1 MLTRAPWRPSTF
13 LTLLAALFLALAAPA
28 PAAST
33 SQVRSD
39 ADWILAAQLPDG
51 AIANYVDRQAIW
63 PYLANYAAVGLA
75 RAAEI
80 THDSRYTDAAWRW
93 LRWYQAH
100 QDASGFVTDYQVT
113 AGLEVST
120 GGMDST
126 DAYAGTFLF
135 AARAT
140 WEATRDRSQL
150 RALLPAIAAAV
161 AAIKATQTSDGLTW
175 AKPTWHV
182 KYLMDEAEA
191 YAGLQAA
198 TDMAHTLGDRRL
210 EASAA
215 SAAARLRTGTA
226 RLWNRRL
233 GAYDWA
239 LHGDGARHPT
249 NWSVLYPDAMEQ
261 AWPVAFGLVTGARA
275 RHVMA
280 RFAAAQPNWDLP
292 TALGQ
297 FDSGLAPVGYW
308 AVPAWA
314 FTRIGD
320 LTGAGTALERIRS
333 SALAIGR
340 AWPFT
345 PSDAGQLLAVSGA
358 GHPDVLW
365 SPGPLPKLKSHLRS
379 AARGR
384 SRR

>member
-1 MLTRAPWRPSTF
+1 V
-13 LTLLAALFLALAAPA
+13 LAALFLGLAAPA
-28 PAAST
+28 SAASS
-33 SQVRSD
+33 SQIRSD

-51 AIANYVDRQAIW
+51 AISNYVDRKAIW

-80 THDSRYTDAAWRW
+80 THDGRYTDAAWRW

-113 AGLEVST
+113 AGSEVST
-120 GGMDST
+120 GMDST

-135 AARAT
+135 AVRAT

-150 RALLPAIAAAV
+150 RALLPGIAAAV
-161 AAIKATQTSDGLTW
+161 AAIEATQDSDGLTW

-198 TDMAHTLGDRRL
+198 TGMARTLDDSRL
-210 EASAA
+210 KTSAA

-226 RLWNRRL
+226 RLWNHRL

-239 LHGDGARHPT
+239 VHADGARHPT
-249 NWSVLYPDAMEQ
+249 SWSVLYPDAMEQ
-261 AWPVAFGLVTGARA
+261 VWPVAFGLVTGVRA
-275 RHVMA
+275 RYLMG

-292 TALGQ
+292 TALAR
-297 FDSGLAPVGYW
+297 FDSGPAPVGYW

-314 FTRIGD
+314 FARIGD
-320 LTGAGTALERIRS
+320 LAGAGTALGRIRT

-345 PSDAGQLLAVSGA
+345 PSDAGQLLAVA
-358 GHPDVLW
+358 GMARRDVPWLFG
-365 SPGPLPKLKSHLRS
+365 SLSML
-379 AARGR
+379 
-384 SRR
+384 